1 MATGGPPPVLLA
13 EAAPPP
19 PVVLLL
25 LPHALSRTVAE
36 VAAASARCR
45 LFIVVCF
52 PMVCR

>member
-1 MATGGPPPVLLA
+1 MAMGGPPPVLLA

-25 LPHALSRTVAE
+25 PHALSRTVAE
-36 VAAASARCR
+36 VAAARARCR